1 MIQLSNHPTI
11 RNLGFTDDV
20 SLVAW
25 LYDRSIKKLQFA
37 EFGLLESQSD

>member
-1 MIQLSNHPTI
+1 MIPFFNHTTI
-11 RNLGFTDDV
+11 WNLGFTDDV

-37 EFGLLESQSD
+37 EFGLLDYQSD